1 MKKINKMV
9 WVLLAAV
16 AVFLFVEFLPSIAG
30 VISDHKYVNKD
41 TVVKKD
47 KDDGIQFDLSLQDK
61 LSILASFETVPIE
74 IISTTSVDELSD
86 YDENLLYGLQ
96 KQIFYMQN
104 SNMIPM
110 LNCTMPELKENFVK
124 ASYYNI
130 SNQYSSVIGVPVW
143 LLEFKT
149 DTDCVYRFVV
159 DATTKDIYVY
169 SLKVPQ
175 EDMQLFWDSCMLEP
189 RMRETTDE
197 YIYMENMLNK
207 MAEYYDAYNG
217 YISYSNSYDLD
228 FTCVLNYTGDFEDT
242 SITFSYS
249 ATDFD
254 ISRQYVDISMGVHNL
269 MRMVPVQE

>member
-1 MKKINKMV
+1 MKKLDKKV
-9 WVLLAAV
+9 WVLLATAGI
-16 AVFLFVEFLPSIAG
+16 FLFVEFLPSIG
-30 VISDHKYVNKD
+30 GLILDRKYVNKD
-41 TVVKKD
+41 TVVKRD
-47 KDDGIQFDLSLQDK
+47 NDDGIQFDLSFQDK
-61 LSILASFETVPIE
+61 LSILASFESMPIE

-104 SNMIPM
+104 SNMIPRI
-110 LNCTMPELKENFVK
+110 NCTMPELKENFVK

-143 LLEFKT
+143 LLEFKN

-159 DATTKDIYVY
+159 DATTKNIYVY
-169 SLKVPQ
+169 SFRLPQ

-207 MAEYYDAYNG
+207 MAEYYEAYNG
-217 YISYSNSYDLD
+217 YISYSNTYDLD
-228 FTCVLNYTGDFEDT
+228 FNCVLNYKGDFEDS
-242 SITFSYS
+242 SITFAYS
-249 ATDFD
+249 RYGF
-254 ISRQYVDISMGVHNL
+254 
-269 MRMVPVQE
+269 